1 MWKEGGS
8 VIFCSQVTASPYTFN
23 SSNLKQFP
31 LVVAVREI
39 QTFDLV
45 PACRL
50 RAVVLVAHVW
60 IFWIKDSICENFQ
73 MEKAKGILLASPKSL
88 LTYRP
93 KRWILSLQ
101 LQEFLIMSLCLLLAT
116 CNPLAILPP
125 LLPFPPCPFT
135 QPAGAHWKALPRGQW
150 AGDVM
155 GLTSCAVLGSG
166 TSWEDLAVQFAFPCR
181 TKPRLYWIVQ
191 VTRVTIWVFLFEIT
205 LPLVSNKFSQQGIP
219 PLLPSLFAYCGW

>member
-1 MWKEGGS
+1 MTFWIVRENYLPFISFFWKNVWKEGGS

-50 RAVVLVAHVW
+50 RSLVLVAQVW

-73 MEKAKGILLASPKSL
+73 MEKNKCILLASPKSL
-88 LTYRP
+88 LTYHP
-93 KRWILSLQ
+93 ELWILSLQ
-101 LQEFLIMSLCLLLAT
+101 LQEFLIMSFFLHLAI

-125 LLPFPPCPFT
+125 LLSFPHVPFM
-135 QPAGAHWKALPRGQW
+135 QSAHAHQK
-150 AGDVM
+150 
-155 GLTSCAVLGSG
+155 VL
-166 TSWEDLAVQFAFPCR
+166 Q
-181 TKPRLYWIVQ
+181 
-191 VTRVTIWVFLFEIT
+191 
-205 LPLVSNKFSQQGIP
+205 
-219 PLLPSLFAYCGW
+219 CG